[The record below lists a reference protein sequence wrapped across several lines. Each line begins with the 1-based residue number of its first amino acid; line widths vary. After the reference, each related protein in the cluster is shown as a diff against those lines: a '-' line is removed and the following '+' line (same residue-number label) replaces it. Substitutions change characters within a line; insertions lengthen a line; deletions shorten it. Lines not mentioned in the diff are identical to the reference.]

1 MKLSTERIPTTRVG
15 SLPRARSLLDLI
27 LAKEE
32 GRRVDLG
39 HSTAGLGFERHS
51 VVARQVAAGVDI
63 VSDGK

>member
-39 HSTAGLGFERHS
+39 HSK
-51 VVARQVAAGVDI
+51 
-63 VSDGK
+63 DGRVPKPRAWVTTGSSMA

>member
-32 GRRVDLG
+32 GRLVD
-39 HSTAGLGFERHS
+39 AAAFEAQSGNAEPRS
-51 VVARQVAAGVDI
+51 WPSR
-63 VSDGK
+63 